1 MKKILFFLLA
11 ASVLFLSSCL
21 KDKRFDNNEIGV
33 QDLGSS
39 PKGIS
44 FPSTT
49 KSFAVTSSSSPEAFT
64 SIAVTLN
71 GSKLPTTDVKF
82 TIAVDPSKIP
92 AGTVILP
99 ASSYTFDANGVVP
112 AGSETGFIKFTLLNS
127 GLLDPNAKYAIAFTI
142 TSVDNGYVVAQN
154 AKTVVV
160 TFSIKNRYDGIY
172 RVTGTYQ
179 DFVNPLF
186 TGRYPL
192 IYHLITTGPN
202 SVDVALDNINGAIV
216 PGYLFNAAGAASFF
230 GSFGLTMSFDPT
242 TNAVATLHNYYGD
255 PTKAPTAVGT
265 PSTGSGAPNYIS
277 QPQQRRAV
285 LDASGLNRYDPAT
298 TTVNIKY
305 FMIQLNQATGTNPRG
320 AFNETWVRTGPRP

>member
-11 ASVLFLSSCL
+11 ASALFMSSCL

-33 QDLGSS
+33 RDLGDG
-39 PKGIS
+39 PKGIF
-44 FPSTT
+44 FPVTS
-49 KSFAVTSSSSPEAFT
+49 KSLAVTSSSSPTTISELAI
-64 SIAVTLN
+64 SIN
-71 GSKLPTTDVKF
+71 GSKQSTSDTKF
-82 TIAVDPSKIP
+82 TIAVEPTAIP
-92 AGTVILP
+92 AGTTLLP
-99 ASSYTFDANGVVP
+99 ASSYTFEATGVIP
-112 AGSETGFIKFTLLNS
+112 AGQEIGYIKLTLLNS
-127 GLLDPNAKYAIAFTI
+127 GVLNPDLKYAIAFKI
-142 TSVDNGYVVAQN
+142 TAVDNGYIVSKNQN
-154 AKTVVV
+154 VLVI
-160 TFSIKNRYDGIY
+160 TFAIKNRYDGIY

-202 SVDVALDNINGAIV
+202 TVDVALDNINGAIV
-216 PGYLFNAAGAASFF
+216 PGYLFNAAGAPSFF
-230 GSFGLTMSFDPT
+230 GSFGLTMSFNPT